1 MTDYEHVEV
10 LLVEDSPHDA
20 EMTMHALSDNKFLSK
35 VHWVKDGVQALDFI
49 GCVGEYAQRD
59 PSQLPK
65 VVLLDLKMPKVDG
78 LDVLREI
85 KGNERWRGIPVVIMT
100 SSNEDRDVIESYQLG
115 TNAYVVKPVDF
126 LSFTEAV
133 VRLGMF
139 WLLVNKAP

>member
-1 MTDYEHVEV
+1 
-10 LLVEDSPHDA
+10 
-20 EMTMHALSDNKFLSK
+20 
-35 VHWVKDGVQALDFI
+35 
-49 GCVGEYAQRD
+49 
-59 PSQLPK
+59 LPK